1 MSAPAPANH
10 RKQLAIQGLQAA
22 AIVAALAGCS
32 SPSSTSD
39 TSTTPAAPASANKTE
54 EVTVA
59 QYGHVFLYMPLYVAA
74 DKGFFREEGLDVKV
88 VSTGGDEKTF
98 AAVSSGAA
106 QFGVSD
112 PTFAAIARERG
123 QGGKIVAAV
132 VRGVPFWLISYK
144 PNLKMM
150 THAEQLK
157 GLRIAAYTAPSTSY
171 AVVKHTLA
179 NSGKP
184 IEGKIVEGSF
194 GSLLAI
200 LKADKADVAQEI
212 EPIVSIAEKDGAKVV
227 YEPCKTFGDFAFTGV
242 SVTDEYA
249 VSHKETIQKFVKALT
264 KAMRYIKTDFDGAVA
279 VATKEFPEVDP
290 KVVSSALK
298 RLIDSKTI
306 PDDTVLPEQAWINA
320 TNLRKE
326 LGDLKAEAPFAANV
340 DNSFADSAST
350 SSGGDKQ

>member
-1 MSAPAPANH
+1 MSATSFGSLF
-10 RKQLAIQGLQAA
+10 KLSSQGLGIAA
-22 AIVAALAGCS
+22 LMVALAGCS
-32 SPSSTSD
+32 SPAPNSNTKELQSKP
-39 TSTTPAAPASANKTE
+39 STTKTD

-59 QYGHVFLYMPLYVAA
+59 QYGHVFLYMPLYVAV
-74 DKGFFREEGLDVKV
+74 DKGFFRDEGLDVKL

-132 VRGVPFWLISYK
+132 VRGVPFWLVTYK
-144 PNLKMM
+144 PELKLM
-150 THAEQLK
+150 TDAKQLK

-171 AVVKHTLA
+171 AVAKHTLA

-184 IEGKIVEGSF
+184 IDGKIVEGSF
-194 GSLLAI
+194 GSLIAI
-200 LKADKADVAQEI
+200 LKAEKADLAQEI
-212 EPIVSIAEKDGAKVV
+212 EPIVSIAENDGARVV
-227 YEPCKTFGDFAFTGV
+227 YEPCKAFGDFAFTGV

-249 VSHKETIQKFVKALT
+249 VSHKETIGKFVRGLF
-264 KAMRYIKTDFDGAVA
+264 KAMRYIKTDFDGAVE

-290 KVVSSALK
+290 KVVRSALK

-306 PDDTVLPEQAWINA
+306 PDSPVLPEQAWASA
-320 TNLRKE
+320 TKLRVE
-326 LGDLKAEAPFAANV
+326 LGDLKSEAPFAENV
-340 DNSFADSAST
+340 DNSFAEAASK
-350 SSGGDKQ
+350 SNGNGGNQ